1 MRLGIPSQG
10 SLGSTEESVDPVLD
24 AGFGGARL
32 SVLTVRNPKTDWMQS
47 SDTLNCVNL
56 SKTEAKKLANDLL
69 AWVNDTIDDDHDW
82 PSLEVQ
88 EEVWNRQQRIKERR
102 KQRKVWNNN

>member
-1 MRLGIPSQG
+1 MGKRVKSSNKKTI
-10 SLGSTEESVDPVLD
+10 SLRQY

-32 SVLTVRNPKTDWMQS
+32 SILTVRNPKTNWMQS
-47 SDTLNCVNL
+47 SDDMNCVNL

-69 AWVNDTIDDDHDW
+69 AWVNDTIEDDHDW

-88 EEVWNRQQRIKERR
+88 EEVWNRQQRK
-102 KQRKVWNNN
+102 KQRKERNELWS